1 MLKTIAI
8 LCGAAL
14 LSACSTQPDPP
25 MQMKCLPLN
34 VAGGYQVQSSVP
46 PEAEQALATVLA
58 QMNTAAKLD
67 KIIEVRTQVVAG
79 INYAITFQ
87 LDNGEKWHTV
97 VWEDL
102 QGNYKMTQAASKI
115 PFTPMCDN

>member
-14 LSACSTQPDPP
+14 VSACSTPSESPRA
-25 MQMKCLPLN
+25 MKCQPQNL
-34 VAGGYQVQSSVP
+34 AGGYQVQTTVS
-46 PEAEQALATVLA
+46 PEAKQALATVLA

-87 LDNGEKWHTV
+87 LDNGEIWHTV

-102 QGNYKMTQAASKI
+102 QGNYKMTQPASKL